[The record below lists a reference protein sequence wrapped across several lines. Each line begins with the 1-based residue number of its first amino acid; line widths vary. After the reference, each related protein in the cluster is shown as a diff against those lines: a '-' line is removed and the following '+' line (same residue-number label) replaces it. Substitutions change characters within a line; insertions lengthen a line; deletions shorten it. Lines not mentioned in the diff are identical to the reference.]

1 MSMQTLYDDF
11 AEEFVSSGTKQSN
24 TMADWLLI
32 MVTTLLFAMGLI
44 SIYSATYEAGMSEYF
59 TKQLLFGVVGAGVM
73 LTIMFMPERWLFD
86 YAYIFYGLAM
96 LLLIA
101 VIVVGKTVYGSKSW
115 LTIGPLTFQPSE
127 LGKIAT
133 LLAVARS
140 ISARG
145 RDLSS
150 WSDLIIPIVLFV
162 FPIALIML
170 EPDFGSA
177 SVYGV
182 TLLGIMFW
190 GGANLHLITFLVG
203 APISIIMG
211 FIGREWV
218 FLSSLISACIPM
230 FFKRDLMK
238 MLAMLLVFIA
248 IGFSSRYVYGVL
260 KPHQQSRIQT
270 FLNPDNDPRGRGY
283 HVIQSIMAVGSGGLT
298 GKGFLHGTQTQLRY
312 IPKQWTDFIFCVPTE
327 EFGFIGGVIVIG
339 LLAILIMQCLSI
351 ARQSGNAFGSIL
363 SASVG
368 IIFFYHATVNIGM
381 AIGAFPVMGIPLP
394 FLSAGGSSLVMNMAS
409 VGIVLNVYRN
419 RRKVGRVKL

>member
-1 MSMQTLYDDF
+1 MQSIYDDF
-11 AEEFVSSGTKQSN
+11 TEEFVTSGSKQSN
-24 TMADWLLI
+24 AMLDWVLI
-32 MVTTLLFAMGLI
+32 LVTTLLFAMGLI
-44 SIYSATYEAGMSEYF
+44 SIYSATYDAGMSEYF
-59 TKQLLFGVVGAGVM
+59 TKQLLFGIVGGGVM
-73 LTIMFMPERWLFD
+73 IAIMFMPERWLFD
-86 YAYIFYGLAM
+86 YAYILYGIAM

-101 VIVVGKTVYGSKSW
+101 VIVIGKTVYGSKSW
-115 LTIGPLTFQPSE
+115 LTIGPITFQPSE
-127 LGKIAT
+127 FGKIAT

-140 ISARG
+140 ISSRG
-145 RDLSS
+145 RDLSN
-150 WSDLIIPIVLFV
+150 WSDLIMPIILFVIPIG
-162 FPIALIML
+162 LIML

-182 TLLGIMFW
+182 MLLGMMFW
-190 GGANLHLITFLVG
+190 GGASLNLITFLVG
-203 APISIIMG
+203 APISVIMG

-218 FLSSLISACIPM
+218 FVSSIITASVPM
-230 FFKRDLMK
+230 FLKRDLMK
-238 MLAMLLVFIA
+238 ALAMLLVFIA

-283 HVIQSIMAVGSGGLT
+283 HVIQSIMAVGSGGVT

-327 EFGFIGGVIVIG
+327 EFGFVGGVLVIG
-339 LLAILIMQCLSI
+339 LLAILILQCIAI

-394 FLSAGGSSLVMNMAS
+394 FLSAGGSALVMNMAS

-419 RRKVGRVKL
+419 RRKVGRKHL

>member
-1 MSMQTLYDDF
+1 MQSIYDDF
-11 AEEFVSSGTKQSN
+11 TEEFVTSGSKHSN
-24 TMADWLLI
+24 AMLDWVLI
-32 MVTTLLFAMGLI
+32 LVTTLLFAMGLI
-44 SIYSATYEAGMSEYF
+44 SIYSATYDAGMSEYF
-59 TKQLLFGVVGAGVM
+59 TKQLLFGIVGGGVM
-73 LTIMFMPERWLFD
+73 IAIMFMPERWLFD
-86 YAYIFYGLAM
+86 YAYILYGIAM

-101 VIVVGKTVYGSKSW
+101 VIVIGKTVYGSKSW
-115 LTIGPLTFQPSE
+115 LTIGPITFQPSE
-127 LGKIAT
+127 FGKIAT

-140 ISARG
+140 ISSRG

-150 WSDLIIPIVLFV
+150 WSDLIMPIILFVIPIG
-162 FPIALIML
+162 LIML

-182 TLLGIMFW
+182 MLLGMMFW
-190 GGANLHLITFLVG
+190 GGASLNLITFLVG
-203 APISIIMG
+203 APISVIMG

-218 FLSSLISACIPM
+218 FVSSIITASVPM
-230 FFKRDLMK
+230 FLKRDLMK
-238 MLAMLLVFIA
+238 ALAMLLVFIA

-283 HVIQSIMAVGSGGLT
+283 HVIQSIMAVGSGGVT

-327 EFGFIGGVIVIG
+327 EFGFVGGVLVIG
-339 LLAILIMQCLSI
+339 LLAILILQCIAI

-394 FLSAGGSSLVMNMAS
+394 FLSAGGSALVMNMAS

-419 RRKVGRVKL
+419 RRKVGRKHI

>member
-1 MSMQTLYDDF
+1 MQSIYDDF
-11 AEEFVSSGTKQSN
+11 TEEFVTSGSKQSN
-24 TMADWLLI
+24 AMLDWVLI
-32 MVTTLLFAMGLI
+32 LVTTLLFAMGLI
-44 SIYSATYEAGMSEYF
+44 SIYSATYDAGMSEYF
-59 TKQLLFGVVGAGVM
+59 TKQLLFGIVGGGVM
-73 LTIMFMPERWLFD
+73 IAIMFMPERWLFD
-86 YAYIFYGLAM
+86 YAYILYGIAM

-101 VIVVGKTVYGSKSW
+101 VIVIGKTVYGSKSW
-115 LTIGPLTFQPSE
+115 LTIGPITFQPSE
-127 LGKIAT
+127 FGKIAT

-140 ISARG
+140 ISSRG

-150 WSDLIIPIVLFV
+150 WSDLIMPIILFAIPIG
-162 FPIALIML
+162 LIML

-177 SVYGV
+177 SVYSV
-182 TLLGIMFW
+182 MLLGMMFW
-190 GGANLHLITFLVG
+190 GGASLNLITFLVG
-203 APISIIMG
+203 APISVIMG

-218 FLSSLISACIPM
+218 FVSSIITASIPM
-230 FFKRDLMK
+230 FLKRDLMK
-238 MLAMLLVFIA
+238 ALAMLLVFIA

-283 HVIQSIMAVGSGGLT
+283 HVIQSIMAVGSGGVT

-327 EFGFIGGVIVIG
+327 EFGFVGGVLVIG
-339 LLAILIMQCLSI
+339 LLAILILQCIAI

-394 FLSAGGSSLVMNMAS
+394 FLSAGGSALVMNMAS

-419 RRKVGRVKL
+419 RRKVGRKHI

>member
-1 MSMQTLYDDF
+1 MQSIYDDF
-11 AEEFVSSGTKQSN
+11 TEEFITSGSKQSN
-24 TMADWLLI
+24 AMLDWVLI
-32 MVTTLLFAMGLI
+32 LVTTLLFAMGLI
-44 SIYSATYEAGMSEYF
+44 SIYSATYDAGMSEYF
-59 TKQLLFGVVGAGVM
+59 TKQLLFGIVGGGVM
-73 LTIMFMPERWLFD
+73 IAIMFMPERWLFD
-86 YAYIFYGLAM
+86 YAYILYGIAM

-101 VIVVGKTVYGSKSW
+101 VIVIGKTVYGSKSW
-115 LTIGPLTFQPSE
+115 LTIGPITFQPSE

-140 ISARG
+140 ISSRG
-145 RDLSS
+145 RDLSN
-150 WSDLIIPIVLFV
+150 WSDLIMPIILFAL
-162 FPIALIML
+162 PIGLIML

-182 TLLGIMFW
+182 MLLGMMFW
-190 GGANLHLITFLVG
+190 GGASLNLITFLVG
-203 APISIIMG
+203 APISVIMG

-218 FLSSLISACIPM
+218 FVSSIITASVPM
-230 FFKRDLMK
+230 FLKRDLMK
-238 MLAMLLVFIA
+238 TLAMLLVFIA

-283 HVIQSIMAVGSGGLT
+283 HVIQSIMAVGSGGVT

-327 EFGFIGGVIVIG
+327 EFGFVGGVLVIG
-339 LLAILIMQCLSI
+339 LLAILILQCIAI

-394 FLSAGGSSLVMNMAS
+394 FLSAGGSALVMNMAS

-419 RRKVGRVKL
+419 RRKVSRKHI

>member
-1 MSMQTLYDDF
+1 MQSIYDDF
-11 AEEFVSSGTKQSN
+11 TEEFVASGSKQSN
-24 TMADWLLI
+24 AMLDWVLI
-32 MVTTLLFAMGLI
+32 LVTTLLFAMGLI
-44 SIYSATYEAGMSEYF
+44 SIYSATYDAGMSEYF
-59 TKQLLFGVVGAGVM
+59 TKQLLFGIVGGGVM
-73 LTIMFMPERWLFD
+73 IAIMFMPERWLFD
-86 YAYIFYGLAM
+86 YAYILYGIAM

-101 VIVVGKTVYGSKSW
+101 VIVIGKTVYGSKSW
-115 LTIGPLTFQPSE
+115 LTIGPITFQPSE
-127 LGKIAT
+127 FGKIAT

-140 ISARG
+140 ISSRG
-145 RDLSS
+145 RDLSN
-150 WSDLIIPIVLFV
+150 WSDLIMPIILFVIPIG
-162 FPIALIML
+162 LIML

-182 TLLGIMFW
+182 MLLGMMFW
-190 GGANLHLITFLVG
+190 GGASLNLITFLVG
-203 APISIIMG
+203 APISVIMG

-218 FLSSLISACIPM
+218 FVSSIITASVPM
-230 FFKRDLMK
+230 FLKRDLMK
-238 MLAMLLVFIA
+238 ALAMLLVFIA

-283 HVIQSIMAVGSGGLT
+283 HVIQSIMAVGSGGVT

-327 EFGFIGGVIVIG
+327 EFGFVGGVLVIG
-339 LLAILIMQCLSI
+339 LLAILILQCIAI

-394 FLSAGGSSLVMNMAS
+394 FLSAGGSALVMNMAS

-419 RRKVGRVKL
+419 RRKVSRKHL

>member
-1 MSMQTLYDDF
+1 MQSIYDDF
-11 AEEFVSSGTKQSN
+11 TEEFVTSGSKQSN
-24 TMADWLLI
+24 AMLDWVLI
-32 MVTTLLFAMGLI
+32 LVTTLLFAMGLI
-44 SIYSATYEAGMSEYF
+44 SIYSATYDAGMSEYF
-59 TKQLLFGVVGAGVM
+59 TKQLLFGIVGGGVM
-73 LTIMFMPERWLFD
+73 IAIMFMPERWLFD
-86 YAYIFYGLAM
+86 YAYILYGIAM

-101 VIVVGKTVYGSKSW
+101 VIVIGKTVYGSKSW
-115 LTIGPLTFQPSE
+115 LTIGPITFQPSE
-127 LGKIAT
+127 FGKIAT

-140 ISARG
+140 ISSRG
-145 RDLSS
+145 RDLSN
-150 WSDLIIPIVLFV
+150 WSDLIMPIILFVIPIG
-162 FPIALIML
+162 LIML

-182 TLLGIMFW
+182 MLLGMMFW
-190 GGANLHLITFLVG
+190 GGASLNLITFLVG
-203 APISIIMG
+203 APISVIMG

-218 FLSSLISACIPM
+218 FVSSIITASIPM
-230 FFKRDLMK
+230 FLKRDLMK
-238 MLAMLLVFIA
+238 ALAMLLVFIA

-283 HVIQSIMAVGSGGLT
+283 HVIQSIMAVGSGGVT

-327 EFGFIGGVIVIG
+327 EFGFVGGVLVIG
-339 LLAILIMQCLSI
+339 LLAILILQCIAI

-394 FLSAGGSSLVMNMAS
+394 FLSAGGSALVMNMAS

-419 RRKVGRVKL
+419 RRKVSRKHI

>member
-1 MSMQTLYDDF
+1 MQSIYDDF
-11 AEEFVSSGTKQSN
+11 TEEFVTSGSKQSN
-24 TMADWLLI
+24 AMLDWVLI
-32 MVTTLLFAMGLI
+32 LVTTLLFAMGLI
-44 SIYSATYEAGMSEYF
+44 SIYSATYDAGMSEYF
-59 TKQLLFGVVGAGVM
+59 TKQLLFGIVGGGVM
-73 LTIMFMPERWLFD
+73 IAIMFMPERWLFD
-86 YAYIFYGLAM
+86 YAYILYGIAM

-101 VIVVGKTVYGSKSW
+101 VIVIGKTVYGSKSW
-115 LTIGPLTFQPSE
+115 LTIGPITFQPSE
-127 LGKIAT
+127 FGKIAT

-140 ISARG
+140 ISSRG
-145 RDLSS
+145 RDLSN
-150 WSDLIIPIVLFV
+150 WSDLIMPIILFVIPIG
-162 FPIALIML
+162 LIML

-182 TLLGIMFW
+182 MLLGMMFW
-190 GGANLHLITFLVG
+190 GGASLNLITFLVG
-203 APISIIMG
+203 APISVIMG

-218 FLSSLISACIPM
+218 FVSSIITASIPM
-230 FFKRDLMK
+230 FLKRDLMK
-238 MLAMLLVFIA
+238 ALAMLLVFIA

-283 HVIQSIMAVGSGGLT
+283 HVIQSIMAVGSGGVT

-327 EFGFIGGVIVIG
+327 EFGFVGGVLVIG
-339 LLAILIMQCLSI
+339 LLAILILQCIAI

-394 FLSAGGSSLVMNMAS
+394 FLSAGGSALVMNMAS

-419 RRKVGRVKL
+419 RRKVGRKHI

>member
-1 MSMQTLYDDF
+1 MQSIYDDF
-11 AEEFVSSGTKQSN
+11 TEEFVTSGSKQSN
-24 TMADWLLI
+24 AMLDWVLI
-32 MVTTLLFAMGLI
+32 LVTTLLFAMGLI
-44 SIYSATYEAGMSEYF
+44 SIYSATYDAGMSEYF
-59 TKQLLFGVVGAGVM
+59 TKQLLFGIVGGGVM
-73 LTIMFMPERWLFD
+73 ITIMFMPERWLFD
-86 YAYIFYGLAM
+86 YAYILYGIAM

-101 VIVVGKTVYGSKSW
+101 VIVIGKTVYGSKSW
-115 LTIGPLTFQPSE
+115 LTIGPITFQPSE
-127 LGKIAT
+127 FGKIAT

-140 ISARG
+140 ISSRG
-145 RDLSS
+145 RDLSN
-150 WSDLIIPIVLFV
+150 WSDLIMPIILFVIPIG
-162 FPIALIML
+162 LIML

-182 TLLGIMFW
+182 MLLGMMFW
-190 GGANLHLITFLVG
+190 GGASLNLITFLVG
-203 APISIIMG
+203 APISVIMG

-218 FLSSLISACIPM
+218 FVSSIITASVPM
-230 FFKRDLMK
+230 FLKRDLMK
-238 MLAMLLVFIA
+238 ALAMLLVFIA

-283 HVIQSIMAVGSGGLT
+283 HVIQSIMAVGSGGVT

-327 EFGFIGGVIVIG
+327 EFGFVGGVLVIG
-339 LLAILIMQCLSI
+339 LLAILILQCIAI

-394 FLSAGGSSLVMNMAS
+394 FLSAGGSALVMNMAS

-419 RRKVGRVKL
+419 RRKVGRKHI

>member
-1 MSMQTLYDDF
+1 MSMQTFYDDF
-11 AEEFVSSGTKQSN
+11 AEEFVSSESRQSN
-24 TMADWLLI
+24 SMADWLLI

-59 TKQLLFGVVGAGVM
+59 TKQLLFGIVGAGIM
-73 LTIMFMPERWLFD
+73 LSIMFMPERWLFD

-140 ISARG
+140 ISSRG

-150 WSDLIIPIVLFV
+150 WSDLIIPILLFV
-162 FPIALIML
+162 FPISLIML

-182 TLLGIMFW
+182 TFLGIMFW
-190 GGANLHLITFLVG
+190 GGANINLIMFLVG
-203 APISIIMG
+203 APISVIMG

-218 FLSSLISACIPM
+218 FLSSVLFGSVPM
-230 FFKRDLMK
+230 ILKRDLMK
-238 MLAMLLVFIA
+238 TLALLLFFIA

-312 IPKQWTDFIFCVPTE
+312 IPKHILCAYRGIWFHWWCYCDWIADNINHAMFVYCQAIRQCFWLFVECLDWSYILLSCNGEYWHGNRCISSHGDTFAISQRWWFFTCDEYGIGWNCIECV
-327 EFGFIGGVIVIG
+327 
-339 LLAILIMQCLSI
+339 
-351 ARQSGNAFGSIL
+351 
-363 SASVG
+363 
-368 IIFFYHATVNIGM
+368 
-381 AIGAFPVMGIPLP
+381 
-394 FLSAGGSSLVMNMAS
+394 
-409 VGIVLNVYRN
+409 
-419 RRKVGRVKL
+419 

>member
-1 MSMQTLYDDF
+1 MQSIYDDF
-11 AEEFVSSGTKQSN
+11 TEEFVASGSKQSN
-24 TMADWLLI
+24 AMLDWVLI
-32 MVTTLLFAMGLI
+32 LVTTLLFAMGLI
-44 SIYSATYEAGMSEYF
+44 SIYSATYDAGMSEYF
-59 TKQLLFGVVGAGVM
+59 TKQLLFGIVGGGVM
-73 LTIMFMPERWLFD
+73 IAIMFMPERWLFD
-86 YAYIFYGLAM
+86 YAYILYGIAM

-101 VIVVGKTVYGSKSW
+101 VIVIGKTVYGSKSW
-115 LTIGPLTFQPSE
+115 LTIGPITFQPSE
-127 LGKIAT
+127 FGKIAT

-140 ISARG
+140 ISSRG
-145 RDLSS
+145 RDLSN
-150 WSDLIIPIVLFV
+150 WSDLIMPIMLFLIPIG
-162 FPIALIML
+162 LIML

-182 TLLGIMFW
+182 MLLGMMFW
-190 GGANLHLITFLVG
+190 GGASLNLITFLVG
-203 APISIIMG
+203 APISVIMG

-218 FLSSLISACIPM
+218 FVSSIITASVPM
-230 FFKRDLMK
+230 FLKRDLMK
-238 MLAMLLVFIA
+238 ALAMLLVFIA

-283 HVIQSIMAVGSGGLT
+283 HVIQSIMAVGSGGVT

-327 EFGFIGGVIVIG
+327 EFGFVGGVLVIG
-339 LLAILIMQCLSI
+339 LLAILIMQCIAI
-351 ARQSGNAFGSIL
+351 ARQSGNAFGSLL

-394 FLSAGGSSLVMNMAS
+394 FLSAGGSALVMNMAS

-419 RRKVGRVKL
+419 RRKVSRKHV

>member
-1 MSMQTLYDDF
+1 MQSIYDDF
-11 AEEFVSSGTKQSN
+11 TEEFVSSGSKQSN
-24 TMADWLLI
+24 AMLDWVLI
-32 MVTTLLFAMGLI
+32 LVTTLLFAMGLI
-44 SIYSATYEAGMSEYF
+44 SIYSATYDAGMSEYF
-59 TKQLLFGVVGAGVM
+59 TKQLLFGIVGAGVM
-73 LTIMFMPERWLFD
+73 IAIMFMPERWLFD
-86 YAYIFYGLAM
+86 YAYILYAIAM

-101 VIVVGKTVYGSKSW
+101 VIVIGKTVYGSKSW
-115 LTIGPLTFQPSE
+115 LTLGPITFQPSE

-140 ISARG
+140 ISSRG
-145 RDLSS
+145 RDLST
-150 WSDLIIPIVLFV
+150 WSDLIMPIVLFAI
-162 FPIALIML
+162 PIGLIML

-182 TLLGIMFW
+182 MLLGTLFW
-190 GGANLHLITFLVG
+190 GGASLNLITILVG
-203 APISIIMG
+203 APISVIMG

-218 FLSSLISACIPM
+218 FVSSILSASVPM
-230 FFKRDLMK
+230 FLKRDLMK
-238 MLAMLLVFIA
+238 ALAMLLVFIA
-248 IGFSSRYVYGVL
+248 IGFSSRYVYGIL

-283 HVIQSIMAVGSGGLT
+283 HVIQSIMAVGSGGVT

-327 EFGFIGGVIVIG
+327 EFGFVGGVLVIG
-339 LLAILIMQCLSI
+339 LLAILIMQCIAI

-394 FLSAGGSSLVMNMAS
+394 FLSAGGSALVMNMAS

-419 RRKVGRVKL
+419 RRKVGRKHI

>member
-1 MSMQTLYDDF
+1 MSMQTFYDDF
-11 AEEFVSSGTKQSN
+11 TEEFISSNSKQSN
-24 TMADWLLI
+24 AMLDWVLI

-44 SIYSATYEAGMSEYF
+44 SIYSATYDAGMSEYF
-59 TKQLLFGVVGAGVM
+59 TKQLLFGVVGYGIMVS
-73 LTIMFMPERWLFD
+73 IMFMPERWLFD
-86 YAYIFYGLAM
+86 YAYILYGLAM

-115 LTIGPLTFQPSE
+115 LTLGPITFQPSE

-133 LLAVARS
+133 LLAVSRS

-145 RDLSS
+145 RDLGS
-150 WSDLIIPIVLFV
+150 WSDLIMPVLLFCL
-162 FPIALIML
+162 PIALIML

-182 TLLGIMFW
+182 MLLGMMFW
-190 GGANLHLITFLVG
+190 GGANLNLIMFLVG

-218 FLSSLISACIPM
+218 FLSSILSASVPM
-230 FFKRDLMK
+230 FLKRDLMK
-238 MLAMLLVFIA
+238 ALAMLLVFIA

-283 HVIQSIMAVGSGGLT
+283 HVIQSIMAVGSGGVT

-327 EFGFIGGVIVIG
+327 EFGFVGGVIVIG
-339 LLAILIMQCLSI
+339 LLAMLIMQCLAI
-351 ARQSGNAFGSIL
+351 ARQSGNAFGSLL

-419 RRKVGRVKL
+419 RRRVGRAKI

>member
-1 MSMQTLYDDF
+1 MQSIYDDF
-11 AEEFVSSGTKQSN
+11 TEEFVTSGSKQSN
-24 TMADWLLI
+24 AMLDWVLI
-32 MVTTLLFAMGLI
+32 LVTTLLFAMGLI
-44 SIYSATYEAGMSEYF
+44 SIYSATYDAGMSEYF
-59 TKQLLFGVVGAGVM
+59 TKQLLFGIVGGGVM
-73 LTIMFMPERWLFD
+73 IAIMFMPERWLFD
-86 YAYIFYGLAM
+86 YAYILYGIAM

-101 VIVVGKTVYGSKSW
+101 VIVIGKTVYGSKSW
-115 LTIGPLTFQPSE
+115 LTIGPITFQPSE
-127 LGKIAT
+127 FGKIAT

-140 ISARG
+140 ISSRG
-145 RDLSS
+145 RDLSN
-150 WSDLIIPIVLFV
+150 WSDLIMPIILFVIPIG
-162 FPIALIML
+162 LIML

-182 TLLGIMFW
+182 MLLGMMFW
-190 GGANLHLITFLVG
+190 GGASLNLITFLVG
-203 APISIIMG
+203 APISVIMG

-218 FLSSLISACIPM
+218 FVSSIITASVPM
-230 FFKRDLMK
+230 FLKRDLMK
-238 MLAMLLVFIA
+238 ALAMLLVFIA

-283 HVIQSIMAVGSGGLT
+283 HVIQSIMAVGSGGVT

-327 EFGFIGGVIVIG
+327 EFGFVGGVLVIG
-339 LLAILIMQCLSI
+339 LLAILILQCIAI

-368 IIFFYHATVNIGM
+368 LIFFYHATVNIGM

-394 FLSAGGSSLVMNMAS
+394 FLSAGGSALVMNMAS

-419 RRKVGRVKL
+419 RRKVGRKHL

>member
-1 MSMQTLYDDF
+1 MQSIYDDF
-11 AEEFVSSGTKQSN
+11 TEEFVASGSKQSN
-24 TMADWLLI
+24 AMLDWVLI
-32 MVTTLLFAMGLI
+32 LVTTLLFAMGLI
-44 SIYSATYEAGMSEYF
+44 SIYSATYDAGMSEYF
-59 TKQLLFGVVGAGVM
+59 TKQLLFGIVGGGVM
-73 LTIMFMPERWLFD
+73 IAIMFMPERWLFD
-86 YAYIFYGLAM
+86 YAYILYGIAM

-101 VIVVGKTVYGSKSW
+101 VIVIGKTVYGSKSW
-115 LTIGPLTFQPSE
+115 LTIGPITFQPSE
-127 LGKIAT
+127 FGKIAT

-140 ISARG
+140 ISSRG
-145 RDLSS
+145 RDLSN
-150 WSDLIIPIVLFV
+150 WSDLIMPIILFVIPIG
-162 FPIALIML
+162 LIML

-182 TLLGIMFW
+182 MLLGMMFW
-190 GGANLHLITFLVG
+190 GGASLNLITFLVG
-203 APISIIMG
+203 APISVIMG

-218 FLSSLISACIPM
+218 FVSSIITASVPM
-230 FFKRDLMK
+230 FLKRDLMK
-238 MLAMLLVFIA
+238 ALAMLLVFIA

-283 HVIQSIMAVGSGGLT
+283 HVIQSIMAVGSGGVT

-327 EFGFIGGVIVIG
+327 EFGFVGGVLVIG
-339 LLAILIMQCLSI
+339 LLAILILQCIAI

-394 FLSAGGSSLVMNMAS
+394 FLSAGGSALVMNMAS

-419 RRKVGRVKL
+419 RRKVSRKHI

>member
-1 MSMQTLYDDF
+1 MQSIYDDF
-11 AEEFVSSGTKQSN
+11 TEEFVASGSKQSN
-24 TMADWLLI
+24 AMLDWVLI
-32 MVTTLLFAMGLI
+32 LVTTLLFAMGLI
-44 SIYSATYEAGMSEYF
+44 SIYSATYDAGMSEYF
-59 TKQLLFGVVGAGVM
+59 TKQLLFGIVGGGVM
-73 LTIMFMPERWLFD
+73 IAIMFMPERWLFD
-86 YAYIFYGLAM
+86 YAYILYGIAM

-101 VIVVGKTVYGSKSW
+101 VIVIGKTVYGSKSW
-115 LTIGPLTFQPSE
+115 LTIGPITFQPSE
-127 LGKIAT
+127 FGKIAT

-140 ISARG
+140 ISSRG
-145 RDLSS
+145 RDLSN
-150 WSDLIIPIVLFV
+150 WSDLIMPIILFVIPIG
-162 FPIALIML
+162 LIML

-182 TLLGIMFW
+182 MLLGMMFW
-190 GGANLHLITFLVG
+190 GGASLNLITFLVG
-203 APISIIMG
+203 APISVIMG

-218 FLSSLISACIPM
+218 FVSSIITASVPM
-230 FFKRDLMK
+230 FLKRDLMK
-238 MLAMLLVFIA
+238 ALAMLLVFIA

-283 HVIQSIMAVGSGGLT
+283 HVIQSIMAVGSGGVT

-327 EFGFIGGVIVIG
+327 EFGFVGGVLVIG
-339 LLAILIMQCLSI
+339 LLAILIMQCIAI
-351 ARQSGNAFGSIL
+351 ARQSGNAFGSLL

-394 FLSAGGSSLVMNMAS
+394 FLSAGGSALVMNMAS

-419 RRKVGRVKL
+419 RRKVGRKHI

>member
-1 MSMQTLYDDF
+1 MQSIYDDF
-11 AEEFVSSGTKQSN
+11 TEEFVASGSKQSN
-24 TMADWLLI
+24 AMLDWVLI
-32 MVTTLLFAMGLI
+32 LVTTLLFAMGLI
-44 SIYSATYEAGMSEYF
+44 SIYSATYDAGMSEYF
-59 TKQLLFGVVGAGVM
+59 TKQLLFGIVGGGVM
-73 LTIMFMPERWLFD
+73 MAIMFMPERWLFD
-86 YAYIFYGLAM
+86 YAYILYGIAM

-101 VIVVGKTVYGSKSW
+101 VIVIGKTVYGSKSW
-115 LTIGPLTFQPSE
+115 LTIGPITFQPSE
-127 LGKIAT
+127 FGKIAT

-140 ISARG
+140 ISSRG
-145 RDLSS
+145 RDLSN
-150 WSDLIIPIVLFV
+150 WSDLIMPIILFVIPIG
-162 FPIALIML
+162 LIML

-182 TLLGIMFW
+182 MLLGMMFW
-190 GGANLHLITFLVG
+190 GGASLNLITFLVG
-203 APISIIMG
+203 APISVIMG

-218 FLSSLISACIPM
+218 FVSSIITASVPM
-230 FFKRDLMK
+230 FLKRDLMK
-238 MLAMLLVFIA
+238 ALAMLLVFIA

-283 HVIQSIMAVGSGGLT
+283 HVIQSIMAVGSGGVS

-327 EFGFIGGVIVIG
+327 EFGFVGGVLVIG
-339 LLAILIMQCLSI
+339 LLAILIMQCIAI
-351 ARQSGNAFGSIL
+351 ARQSGNAFGSLL

-368 IIFFYHATVNIGM
+368 IFFFYHATVNIGM

-394 FLSAGGSSLVMNMAS
+394 FLSAGGSALVMNMAS

-419 RRKVGRVKL
+419 RRKVGRKHV

>member
-1 MSMQTLYDDF
+1 MQSIYDDF
-11 AEEFVSSGTKQSN
+11 TEEFVASGSKQSN
-24 TMADWLLI
+24 AMLDWVLI
-32 MVTTLLFAMGLI
+32 LVTTLLFAMGLI
-44 SIYSATYEAGMSEYF
+44 SIYSATYDAGMSEYF
-59 TKQLLFGVVGAGVM
+59 TKQLLFGIVGGGVM
-73 LTIMFMPERWLFD
+73 IAIMFMPERWLFD
-86 YAYIFYGLAM
+86 YAYILYGIAM

-101 VIVVGKTVYGSKSW
+101 VIVIGKTVYGSKSW
-115 LTIGPLTFQPSE
+115 LTIGPITFQPSE
-127 LGKIAT
+127 FGKIAT

-140 ISARG
+140 ISSRG
-145 RDLSS
+145 RDLSN
-150 WSDLIIPIVLFV
+150 WSDLIMPIILFVIPIG
-162 FPIALIML
+162 LIML

-182 TLLGIMFW
+182 MLLGMMFW
-190 GGANLHLITFLVG
+190 GGASLNLITFLVG
-203 APISIIMG
+203 APISVIMG

-218 FLSSLISACIPM
+218 FVSSIITASVPM
-230 FFKRDLMK
+230 FLKRDLMK
-238 MLAMLLVFIA
+238 ALAMLLVFIA

-283 HVIQSIMAVGSGGLT
+283 HVIQSIMAVGSGGVT

-327 EFGFIGGVIVIG
+327 EFGFVGGVLVIG
-339 LLAILIMQCLSI
+339 LLAILILQCIAI

-394 FLSAGGSSLVMNMAS
+394 FLSAGGSALVMNMAS

-419 RRKVGRVKL
+419 RRKVGRKHL

>member
-1 MSMQTLYDDF
+1 MQSIYDDF
-11 AEEFVSSGTKQSN
+11 TEEFVTSGSKHSN
-24 TMADWLLI
+24 AMLDWVLI
-32 MVTTLLFAMGLI
+32 LVTTLLFAMGLI
-44 SIYSATYEAGMSEYF
+44 SIYSATYDAGMSEYF
-59 TKQLLFGVVGAGVM
+59 TKQLLFGIVGGGVM
-73 LTIMFMPERWLFD
+73 IAIMFMPERWLFD
-86 YAYIFYGLAM
+86 YAYILYGIAM

-101 VIVVGKTVYGSKSW
+101 VIVIGKTVYGSKSW
-115 LTIGPLTFQPSE
+115 LTIGPITFQPSE
-127 LGKIAT
+127 FGKIAT

-140 ISARG
+140 ISSRG
-145 RDLSS
+145 RDLSN
-150 WSDLIIPIVLFV
+150 WSDLIMPIILFVIPIG
-162 FPIALIML
+162 LIML

-182 TLLGIMFW
+182 MLLGMMFW
-190 GGANLHLITFLVG
+190 GGASLNLITFLVG
-203 APISIIMG
+203 APISVIMG

-218 FLSSLISACIPM
+218 FVSSIITASVPM
-230 FFKRDLMK
+230 FLKRDLMK
-238 MLAMLLVFIA
+238 ALAMLLVFIA

-283 HVIQSIMAVGSGGLT
+283 HVIQSIMAVGSGGVT

-327 EFGFIGGVIVIG
+327 EFGFVGGVLVIG
-339 LLAILIMQCLSI
+339 LLAILILQCIAI

-394 FLSAGGSSLVMNMAS
+394 FLSAGGSALVMNMAS

-419 RRKVGRVKL
+419 RRKVGRKHI

>member
-1 MSMQTLYDDF
+1 MQSIYDDF
-11 AEEFVSSGTKQSN
+11 TEEFVASGSKQSN
-24 TMADWLLI
+24 AMLDWVLI
-32 MVTTLLFAMGLI
+32 LVTTLLFAMGLI
-44 SIYSATYEAGMSEYF
+44 SIYSATYDAGMSEYF
-59 TKQLLFGVVGAGVM
+59 TKQLLFGIVGGGVM
-73 LTIMFMPERWLFD
+73 IAIMFMPERWLFD
-86 YAYIFYGLAM
+86 YAFILYGIAM

-101 VIVVGKTVYGSKSW
+101 VIVIGKTVYGSKSW
-115 LTIGPLTFQPSE
+115 LTIGPITFQPSE
-127 LGKIAT
+127 FGKIAT

-140 ISARG
+140 ISSRG
-145 RDLSS
+145 RDLSN
-150 WSDLIIPIVLFV
+150 WSDLIMPIILFVIPIG
-162 FPIALIML
+162 LIML

-182 TLLGIMFW
+182 MLLGMMFW
-190 GGANLHLITFLVG
+190 GGASLNLITFLVG
-203 APISIIMG
+203 APISVIMG

-218 FLSSLISACIPM
+218 FVSSIITASVPM
-230 FFKRDLMK
+230 FLKRDLMK
-238 MLAMLLVFIA
+238 ALAMLLVFIA

-283 HVIQSIMAVGSGGLT
+283 HVIQSIMAVGSGGVT

-327 EFGFIGGVIVIG
+327 EFGFVGGVLVIG
-339 LLAILIMQCLSI
+339 LLAILILQCIAI

-394 FLSAGGSSLVMNMAS
+394 FLSAGGSALVMNMAS

-419 RRKVGRVKL
+419 RRKVGRKHL

>member
-1 MSMQTLYDDF
+1 MQSIYDDF
-11 AEEFVSSGTKQSN
+11 TEEFVASGSKQSN
-24 TMADWLLI
+24 AMLDWVLI
-32 MVTTLLFAMGLI
+32 LVTTLLFAMGLI
-44 SIYSATYEAGMSEYF
+44 SIYSATYDAGMSEYF
-59 TKQLLFGVVGAGVM
+59 TKQLLFGIVGGGVM
-73 LTIMFMPERWLFD
+73 IAIMFMPERWLFD
-86 YAYIFYGLAM
+86 YAYILYGIAM

-101 VIVVGKTVYGSKSW
+101 VIVIGKTVYGSKSW
-115 LTIGPLTFQPSE
+115 LTIGPITFQPSE
-127 LGKIAT
+127 FGKIAT

-140 ISARG
+140 ISSRG
-145 RDLSS
+145 RDLSN
-150 WSDLIIPIVLFV
+150 WSDLIMPIILFVIPIG
-162 FPIALIML
+162 LIML

-182 TLLGIMFW
+182 MLLGMMFW
-190 GGANLHLITFLVG
+190 GGASLNLITFLVG
-203 APISIIMG
+203 APISVIMG

-218 FLSSLISACIPM
+218 FVSSIITASIPM
-230 FFKRDLMK
+230 FLKRDLMK
-238 MLAMLLVFIA
+238 ALAMLLVFIA

-283 HVIQSIMAVGSGGLT
+283 HVIQSIMAVGSGGVT

-327 EFGFIGGVIVIG
+327 EFGFVGGVLVIG
-339 LLAILIMQCLSI
+339 LLAILILQCIAI

-394 FLSAGGSSLVMNMAS
+394 FLSAGGSALVMNMAS

-419 RRKVGRVKL
+419 RRKVSRKHI

>member
-1 MSMQTLYDDF
+1 MQSIYDDF
-11 AEEFVSSGTKQSN
+11 TEEFVTSGSKQSN
-24 TMADWLLI
+24 AMLDWVLI
-32 MVTTLLFAMGLI
+32 LVTTLLFAMGLI
-44 SIYSATYEAGMSEYF
+44 SIYSATYDAGMSEYF
-59 TKQLLFGVVGAGVM
+59 TKQLLFGIVGGGVM
-73 LTIMFMPERWLFD
+73 IAIMFMPERWLFD
-86 YAYIFYGLAM
+86 YAYILYGIAM

-101 VIVVGKTVYGSKSW
+101 VIVIGKTVYGSKSW
-115 LTIGPLTFQPSE
+115 LTIGPITFQPSE
-127 LGKIAT
+127 FGKIAT

-140 ISARG
+140 ISSRG
-145 RDLSS
+145 RDLSN
-150 WSDLIIPIVLFV
+150 WSDLIMPIILFVIPIG
-162 FPIALIML
+162 LIML

-182 TLLGIMFW
+182 MLLGMMFW
-190 GGANLHLITFLVG
+190 GGASLNLITFLVG
-203 APISIIMG
+203 APISVIMG

-218 FLSSLISACIPM
+218 FVSSIITASIPM
-230 FFKRDLMK
+230 FLKRDLMK
-238 MLAMLLVFIA
+238 ALAMLLVFIA

-283 HVIQSIMAVGSGGLT
+283 HVIQSIMAVGSGGVT

-327 EFGFIGGVIVIG
+327 EFGFVGGVLVIG
-339 LLAILIMQCLSI
+339 LLAILILQCIAI

-394 FLSAGGSSLVMNMAS
+394 FLSAGGSALVMNMAS

-419 RRKVGRVKL
+419 RRKVGRKHL

>member
-1 MSMQTLYDDF
+1 MQSIYDDF
-11 AEEFVSSGTKQSN
+11 TEEFVTSGSKQSN
-24 TMADWLLI
+24 AMLDWVLI
-32 MVTTLLFAMGLI
+32 LVTTLLFAMGLI
-44 SIYSATYEAGMSEYF
+44 SIYSATYDAGMSEYF
-59 TKQLLFGVVGAGVM
+59 TKQLLFGIVGGGVM
-73 LTIMFMPERWLFD
+73 IAIMFMPERWLFD
-86 YAYIFYGLAM
+86 YAYILYGIAM

-101 VIVVGKTVYGSKSW
+101 VIVIGKTVYGSKSW
-115 LTIGPLTFQPSE
+115 LTIGPITFQPSE
-127 LGKIAT
+127 FGKIAT

-140 ISARG
+140 ISSRG
-145 RDLSS
+145 RDLSN
-150 WSDLIIPIVLFV
+150 WSDLIMPIILFVIPIG
-162 FPIALIML
+162 LIML

-182 TLLGIMFW
+182 MLLGMMFW
-190 GGANLHLITFLVG
+190 GGASLNLITFLVG
-203 APISIIMG
+203 APISVIMG

-218 FLSSLISACIPM
+218 FVSSIITASVPM
-230 FFKRDLMK
+230 FLKRDLMK
-238 MLAMLLVFIA
+238 ALAMLLVFIA

-283 HVIQSIMAVGSGGLT
+283 HVIQSIMAVGSGGVT

-327 EFGFIGGVIVIG
+327 EFGFVGGVLVIG
-339 LLAILIMQCLSI
+339 LLAILILQCIAI

-394 FLSAGGSSLVMNMAS
+394 FLSAGGSALVMNMAS

-419 RRKVGRVKL
+419 RRKVGRKHI